1 MEFTH
6 QTRESVNQVM
16 RTAHA
21 QGRDMLYEHEVYRI
35 LRLIGLETPQFLF
48 ITDPAQINGEMLRGF
63 GHHLVAKIVSPRISH
78 KQKLGGVKK
87 VRNYDPLFIRFVLN
101 CMKEEVLS
109 HFPAENPPEISG
121 FLLTEF
127 IPHTQ
132 ALGYE
137 VLLGFREDSAFGPV
151 MTLSKGGDDAEFFA
165 KYYDPPSLFL
175 PPLDETQAR
184 TIVQGLNIR
193 HKFEERGQCEYLD
206 HMAKAAFLLSRLAW
220 HYSFVSEPRP
230 EFIIKA
236 LDINPFVITE
246 DSRFVAVDGFA
257 AFVSGKDEKKCLP
270 PVNLR
275 HLDGFF
281 MPNGIAVV
289 GVSADP
295 EKHSLARLIV
305 RQLQDMGRT
314 DIFLIHPKGGRLCIP
329 DGKGQRE
336 YPLYPSLQELPRPA
350 DLLVYAAPARYILDF
365 FRSMPENAPKSVILI
380 PGIPSDTDYG
390 EFAAQLKQVISGKVR
405 IIGPNCMG
413 VFYAA
418 QGEKKGVNTLFL
430 EEDRLDVRSS
440 EKANTVL
447 LTQSGAF
454 SVTAIDKFRN
464 YRLLRAVVSFGNKLD
479 VNITDLTAWFADRP
493 GVEVIGIYAE
503 GLDPGEGRSF
513 FDLARTISKPLIV
526 YKAGKTDAGAKVTA
540 SHTASMSGSYDVF
553 CAACRQSGVILAEN
567 IDDHY
572 AYLKAFSLLSSKIPA
587 GNRVAGVVNAGFES
601 AVGAD
606 ELLFLQ
612 QTVLSDSTREK
623 LMKLDRTGLIDTS
636 ASFLDVTPMADD
648 RLYADFIETVLEDEN
663 TDCVFVSV
671 VPHTN
676 TLKTDPQTCRDPDSL
691 AVLLSALHR
700 KYPKPIVVSV
710 NAGRYYQEFVS
721 LLEENGLP
729 VYTDIRAAIKSLD
742 RFAAWH
748 LGRSY
753 DRDSGQCR

>member
-1 MEFTH
+1 MEFT
-6 QTRESVNQVM
+6 QEAREAINQVM

-21 QGRDMLYEHEVYRI
+21 GGRDMLYEHEVYRI
-35 LRLIGLETPQFLF
+35 LRIVGLETPQFLF
-48 ITDPAQINGEMLRGF
+48 VTDPAQVNAELLRGF
-63 GHHLVAKIVSPRISH
+63 SHHLVAKIVSPRISH

-87 VRNYDPLFIRFVLN
+87 VRNYDPLFVRFVLT

-109 HFPAENPPEISG
+109 HFPAENRPEISG

-175 PPLDETQAR
+175 PPLDEVQAWK
-184 TIVQGLNIR
+184 IVQELNIR
-193 HKFEERGQCEYLD
+193 HKFEERGQSEYLTY
-206 HMAKAAFLLSRLAW
+206 MANAAFLLSRLAW
-220 HYSFVSEPRP
+220 HYSFVSAPRP
-230 EFIIKA
+230 EFIIRA
-236 LDINPFVITE
+236 LDVNPFVIAE
-246 DSRFVAVDGFA
+246 DRRVVAVDGFA
-257 AFVSGKDEKKCLP
+257 SFVRGADEKQSLP
-270 PVNLR
+270 PVNLQN
-275 HLDGFF
+275 LDGFF
-281 MPNGIAVV
+281 KPDGIAVV
-289 GVSADP
+289 GVSSDS

-314 DIFLIHPKGGRLCIP
+314 DLFLINPKGGRICIP
-329 DGKGQRE
+329 DSKGSRE
-336 YPLYPSLQELPRPA
+336 YPLYPSLRELPRSA
-350 DLLVYAAPARYILDF
+350 DLLVYAAPARHILDF
-365 FRSMPENAPKSVILI
+365 FRSLPENAPQSVILI

-390 EFAAQLKQVISGKVR
+390 EFAAQLRQAISGTIR

-413 VFYAA
+413 VFYAPE
-418 QGEKKGVNTLFL
+418 GEDKGVNTLFI
-430 EEDRLDVRSS
+430 EENRLDVRSS
-440 EKANTVL
+440 EKANAVL

-493 GVEVIGIYAE
+493 DVEVIGIYAE

-513 FDLARTISKPLIV
+513 FELSRRIRKPLIV

-540 SHTASMSGSYDVF
+540 SHTASMSGSYDIF
-553 CAACRQSGVILAEN
+553 RAACRQAGVILAET

-572 AYLKAFSLLSSKIPA
+572 AFLKAFSLLSGKIPG

-606 ELLFLQ
+606 ELLFLRQ
-612 QTVLSDSTREK
+612 AVLSEPTREK
-623 LMKLDRTGLIDTS
+623 LRKLDRTGLIDIS
-636 ASFLDVTPMADD
+636 SSFLDVTPMADD

-676 TLKTDPQTCRDPDSL
+676 TLKTDPRTCRDSDSL
-691 AVLLSALHR
+691 AMLLTGLHR
-700 KYPKPIVVSV
+700 KYAKPVVVSV

-721 LLEENGLP
+721 LLEECGLP

-748 LGRSY
+748 LGRT
-753 DRDSGQCR
+753 GV

>member
-1 MEFTH
+1 MEFT
-6 QTRESVNQVM
+6 QKTRESIDQVM

-21 QGRDMLYEHEVYRI
+21 EGREMLYEHEVYRI
-35 LRLIGLETPQFLF
+35 LRIIGLETPEFLF
-48 ITDPAQINGEMLRGF
+48 VTDPVQVNGEVLRVF
-63 GHHLVAKIVSPRISH
+63 NHHLVAKIVSPRISH

-87 VRNYDPLFIRFVLN
+87 VRNHDPLFIQFVLN
-101 CMKEEVLS
+101 RMKDEVLS

-165 KYYDPPSLFL
+165 QYYDPPSLFL
-175 PPLDETQAR
+175 PPLDEAQAWK
-184 TIVQGLNIR
+184 IVQELNIR
-193 HKFEERGQCEYLD
+193 HKFEERGQSEYLTY
-206 HMAKAAFLLSRLAW
+206 MANAAFRLSRLAW
-220 HYSFVSEPRP
+220 HYSFVSAPRP

-236 LDINPFVITE
+236 LDVNPFVITE
-246 DSRFVAVDGFA
+246 DRRFVAVDGFA
-257 AFVSGKDEKKCLP
+257 SFVIGEDEKQSLP
-270 PVNLR
+270 RINLR
-275 HLDGFF
+275 NLDGFF
-281 MPNGIAVV
+281 NPDGIAVV

-305 RQLQDMGRT
+305 RQLQDMGRE
-314 DIFLIHPKGGRLCIP
+314 DIFLLNPKGGRICIP
-329 DGKGQRE
+329 DGKEKRE
-336 YPLYPSLQELPRPA
+336 YPLYPSLHALPRPA

-365 FRSMPENAPKSVILI
+365 FGSIPENAPKSVILI

-390 EFAAQLKQVISGKVR
+390 EFAAQLKQTVSGKVR

-418 QGEKKGVNTLFL
+418 EEGNKGVNTLFI
-430 EEDRLDVRSS
+430 EENRLDVRSS
-440 EKANTVL
+440 ETANTVL

-479 VNITDLTAWFADRP
+479 VNITDLTAWFADRQ
-493 GVEVIGIYAE
+493 GMEVIGIYAE
-503 GLDPGEGRSF
+503 GLEPGEGRSF
-513 FDLARTISKPLIV
+513 FDLARNIRKPLIV
-526 YKAGKTDAGAKVTA
+526 YKAGKTDAGAKITA
-540 SHTASMSGSYDVF
+540 SHTASMSGSYDIF
-553 CAACRQSGVILAEN
+553 RAACRQAGVILAET
-567 IDDHY
+567 IDEHY
-572 AYLKAFSLLSSKIPA
+572 AYLKAFSLLNNKIPA

-606 ELLFLQ
+606 ELLFLKQ
-612 QTVLSDSTREK
+612 AVLSESTREQ
-623 LMKLDRTGLIDTS
+623 LRKLDRTGLIDTS

-648 RLYADFIETVLEDEN
+648 RLYADFIETVLRDEN

-676 TLKTDPQTCRDPDSL
+676 TLKTDPETCRDPDSL
-691 AVLLSALHR
+691 ALLLTELHR
-700 KYPKPIVVSV
+700 NYAKPMVISV

-748 LGRSY
+748 MGRLQS
-753 DRDSGQCR
+753 S